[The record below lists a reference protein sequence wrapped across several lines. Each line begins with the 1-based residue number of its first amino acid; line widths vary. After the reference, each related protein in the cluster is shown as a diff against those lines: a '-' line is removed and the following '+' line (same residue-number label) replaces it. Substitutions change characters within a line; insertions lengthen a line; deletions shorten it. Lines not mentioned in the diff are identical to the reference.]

1 MIHTCVVKTKV
12 PSSDI
17 QPTIARDTRWILQ
30 GWHIFVSSLCQQ
42 VVIFASFLESF
53 HLSKPHGTALT
64 AKRSEVVSNNGC
76 KKRDQVNNPPY
87 LNLSIH
93 CWWCDSTM
101 LKVQLM
107 SCSPLR
113 HHVASY
119 APPRSHQGGR
129 GGSECW
135 QAQRLYGAT
144 WTLDEDIGESQE
156 RHLFFFVVWI
166 ASIYHTIYT
175 YSIYMYCVFSYC
187 ESRKTFNFHGK

>member
-1 MIHTCVVKTKV
+1 MKWWRFQLRNLHRIVFFWDSRRNGKLRELVYFSGMIHKRVVKTKV

-53 HLSKPHGTALT
+53 HLSKPHGTAST

-101 LKVQLM
+101 LKVPLM

-113 HHVASY
+113 HHVASCTP
-119 APPRSHQGGR
+119 A
-129 GGSECW
+129 
-135 QAQRLYGAT
+135 
-144 WTLDEDIGESQE
+144 
-156 RHLFFFVVWI
+156 
-166 ASIYHTIYT
+166 
-175 YSIYMYCVFSYC
+175 
-187 ESRKTFNFHGK
+187 